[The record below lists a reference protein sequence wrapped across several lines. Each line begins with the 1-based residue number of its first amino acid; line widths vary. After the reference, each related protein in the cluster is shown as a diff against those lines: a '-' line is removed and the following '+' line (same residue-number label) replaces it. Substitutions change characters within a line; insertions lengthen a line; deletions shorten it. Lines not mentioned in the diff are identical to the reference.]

1 MKKIILTGGGTAG
14 HVTPN
19 LALLPALLEQGYD
32 VHYIGSRDGIE
43 KTLCQREGI
52 TYHAI
57 STGKLRRYRS
67 LKNFTDPFRI
77 LSGFFSSVKLIRR
90 IKPNVIFS
98 KGGFVSVPVAVAGK
112 LNCVPVVLH
121 ESDLTPGLANR
132 LCSPFSKA
140 ICATFPE
147 TAQHIHPKKAH
158 ITGAPLRASLFEGSR
173 ENGLSLCGFSGDKP
187 VLLIIGGS
195 LGAQAIN
202 NTIRSIL
209 KTLTEKFD
217 VIHLCGKGNLEP
229 SLKGPHYAQFEF
241 VEDELPHFFAAA
253 DIVLSRA
260 GANAIFELLALRKP
274 ALLVPLTKNSS
285 RGDQLLNAEN
295 FRSKGYSLVLLQE
308 DMTEKTLSDAIDAL
322 YEQRHSLVT
331 AMEASG
337 QGNGTENVLK
347 IIFSCAK
354 PEKNP

>member
-19 LALLPALLEQGYD
+19 LALLPALLQHGYE

-43 KTLCQREGI
+43 KSLCQKEGV

-57 STGKLRRYRS
+57 QTGKLRRYRS
-67 LKNFTDPFRI
+67 VKNFTDPFRI
-77 LSGFFSSVKLIRR
+77 LAGFFSSIGIIRR
-90 IKPNVIFS
+90 VRPNVIFS
-98 KGGFVSVPVAVAGK
+98 KGGFVSVPVSVAGK
-112 LNCVPVVLH
+112 LNGIPVVLH

-147 TAQHIHPKKAH
+147 TRAHINPKKAH
-158 ITGAPLRASLFEGSR
+158 ITGAPLRAALFEGDR
-173 ENGLSLCGFSGDKP
+173 DKGLSLCGFSGDKP

-195 LGAQAIN
+195 LGAKAIN
-202 NTIRSIL
+202 NTVRNIL
-209 KTLTEKFD
+209 PALTEQFS

-229 SLKGPHYAQFEF
+229 SLQLPHYAQFEF
-241 VEDELPHFFAAA
+241 VEDELPHLFAAA

-274 ALLVPLTKNSS
+274 ALLVPLTKSSS

-308 DMTEKTLSDAIDAL
+308 DMTDQSLLDAVRAL

-347 IIFSCAK
+347 IIFSYAK
-354 PEKNP
+354 PEKNS